1 MKIVAVAGGTGKLG
15 LTIAEILQENPE
27 YSVIV
32 LSRKAQDLPNSA
44 LKVVG
49 VDYSKPQ
56 ELQDVLESYEVNTLI
71 SALQVNSP
79 ESGAAEIAL
88 VHAAN
93 ACSTTRRFISSDWSM
108 PINDPVA
115 LLTLSTSKYYL
126 PYLPIRHQTIE
137 TLRSTDLEFTTVY
150 NGTIIDQVGTPHIRS
165 HMGVYGIHI
174 DMANRA
180 AAIPG
185 SGEDVV
191 SFTYSFDIARFV
203 EAALGLEKWETEM
216 YCYSDNVTHNEILR
230 IAEETV
236 GCKFNVAYD
245 PIEKLERGEM
255 TELPIHQA
263 SYKRFPKPA
272 LQRRFSLFGLYHVY
286 GICYVPHEKSL
297 NKIFPHIKT
306 HTVAELMAPWKNV

>member
-1 MKIVAVAGGTGKLG
+1 METIAVAGGTGKLG
-15 LTIAEILQENPE
+15 LTIAETLQENPE
-27 YSVIV
+27 YSIIV

-44 LKVVG
+44 LKVVA
-49 VDYSKPQ
+49 VDYSRPQ
-56 ELQDVLESYEVNTLI
+56 ELQDVLESYKVNTII
-71 SALQVNSP
+71 SALQVNNV
-79 ESGAAEIAL
+79 ESGEAEIAL

-93 ACSTTRRFISSDWSM
+93 GCSTTRRFISSDWSM
-108 PINDPVA
+108 PINDP
-115 LLTLSTSKYYL
+115 KYYL
-126 PYLPIRHQTIE
+126 PYLPIRHQTIQR
-137 TLRSTDLEFTTVY
+137 LRSTDLKFTTVY

-185 SGEDVV
+185 SGNDVV

-203 EAALGLEKWETEM
+203 EAALGLENWETEM
-216 YCYSDNVTHNEILR
+216 YCYSDNITHNEILS

-236 GCKFNVAYD
+236 GHKFNVAYD

-286 GICYVPHEKSL
+286 GICYMPHEKSL

-306 HTVAELMAPWKNV
+306 HTVAELMAPWKNA

>member
-1 MKIVAVAGGTGKLG
+1 METIAVAGGTGKLG
-15 LTIAEILQENPE
+15 LTIAETLQENPE

-44 LKVVG
+44 LKVVA
-49 VDYSKPQ
+49 VDYSRPK
-56 ELQDVLESYEVNTLI
+56 ELQDVLESYKVSTVI

-93 ACSTTRRFISSDWSM
+93 GCSTTRRFISSDWSM
-108 PINDPVA
+108 PIKDP
-115 LLTLSTSKYYL
+115 KYYL

-174 DMANRA
+174 DMAGRA

-216 YCYSDNVTHNEILR
+216 YCYSDNITHNEILR

-236 GCKFNVAYD
+236 GCKFDVAYD
-245 PIEKLERGEM
+245 PIQKLEQGEM

-272 LQRRFSLFGLYHVY
+272 LQRRFSLFGLYHVH
-286 GICYVPHEKSL
+286 GICYMPHEKSL
-297 NKIFPHIKT
+297 NKIFPYIKT
-306 HTVAELMAPWKNV
+306 HTVADLMAPWKNV

>member
-1 MKIVAVAGGTGKLG
+1 MKTIAVAGGTGKLG
-15 LTIAEILQENPE
+15 LTIAETLQENPE

-32 LSRKAQDLPNSA
+32 LSRKTQELRNAA
-44 LKVVG
+44 LKVVV
-49 VDYSKPQ
+49 VDYSKPE
-56 ELQDVLESYEVNTLI
+56 ELHKVLESYAVETVI
-71 SALQVNSP
+71 SALQVNSA
-79 ESGAAEIAL
+79 ESGAAELAL
-88 VHAAN
+88 VRAAD
-93 ACSTTRRFISSDWSM
+93 ACLTTRRFISSDWSM
-108 PINDPVA
+108 PIKDP
-115 LLTLSTSKYYL
+115 KYYL

-150 NGTIIDQVGTPHIRS
+150 NGTIIDQLGTPHIRS

-185 SGEDVV
+185 SGEDFV

-203 EAALGLEKWETEM
+203 EAALGLEKWEQET

-245 PIEKLERGEM
+245 PVEKLERGEM

-272 LQRRFSLFGLYHVY
+272 LQRRFSLFGLYHVR
-286 GICYVPHEKSL
+286 GMCYMPPEKSL
-297 NKIFPHIKT
+297 NRLFPHIKT